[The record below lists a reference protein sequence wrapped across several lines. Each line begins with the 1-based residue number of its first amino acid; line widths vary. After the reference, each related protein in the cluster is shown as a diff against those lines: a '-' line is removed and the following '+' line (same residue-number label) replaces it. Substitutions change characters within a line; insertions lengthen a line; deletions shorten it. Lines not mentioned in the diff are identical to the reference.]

1 MTSRSSKL
9 SNGGTLV
16 EDPIFDQP
24 APDHQPDTAP
34 SADRR
39 ASGRA
44 SAKQPGTRQLD
55 AILSGGEA
63 IVADMPPVKE
73 VIQKEAIQ
81 ADEVTDEDRSEGG
94 RASTTQQGTQQ
105 YVTFIAGDEVFA
117 ADMTPVKEII
127 RVPQVVR
134 VPMAPASL
142 EGLANLRG
150 KVLPIISLR
159 RLFGFPELAHDDSTR
174 ALVIDVGQPL
184 GFVVD
189 RVSSVVGVDAS
200 HIEDV
205 GKLSGTMNTELLSGL
220 IKDVGGHAMIMV
232 LDFAKLIEREF
243 AQIAAIT
250 KNTSVASAAEASVQS
265 EEEDTSDELQL
276 VSFNVE
282 GQEYAIA
289 IEDVQ
294 EIVQVPEA
302 VIHVPHSDSHVLGVM
317 TLRNRLLPLVRL
329 RRIFGLPDSDLDEKS
344 RIVVLTLNG
353 VSVGVVVDAVSEVLR
368 VSKSGVDPLPAM
380 LAREGNLA
388 EITSI
393 CRLDNGKRMV
403 SIMTARNL
411 FDQSAIKEALST
423 VSESEQETGREAK
436 VVDEDLDDDEQ
447 VVIFRL
453 DKEEFGAPI
462 ASVQEIV
469 RVPEQ
474 LIRVPKAPS
483 FVEGVINLRG
493 SVLPVIDLRSR
504 LGLKQVERT
513 DRQRIMVF
521 LISDVRTGFIVDQVA
536 EVLKIPKAAIE
547 PAPQLSKEQ
556 GKLLSR
562 MANLEKQKR
571 MVQLIDPPYL
581 MGDKDMAAL
590 AAMAA

>member
-1 MTSRSSKL
+1 MTIKTSKQHT
-9 SNGGTLV
+9 GGAALLEEV
-16 EDPIFDQP
+16 ILDER
-24 APDHQPDTAP
+24 APEMQPD
-34 SADRR
+34 R
-39 ASGRA
+39 AGVEGN
-44 SAKQPGTRQLD
+44 Q
-55 AILSGGEA
+55 IGER
-63 IVADMPPVKE
+63 P
-73 VIQKEAIQ
+73 
-81 ADEVTDEDRSEGG
+81 TS
-94 RASTTQQGTQQ
+94 TQQGTQQ
-105 YVTFIAGDEVFA
+105 FVTFIAGDEVFA
-117 ADMTPVKEII
+117 ADMVPVKEII

-134 VPMAPASL
+134 VPLAPAAL

-159 RLFGFPELAHDDSTR
+159 RLFGFPELPHDDSTR
-174 ALVIDVGQPL
+174 ALVVDVGQPL

-205 GKLSGTMNTELLSGL
+205 GAIKTTVNTEMLSSL

-243 AQIAAIT
+243 PQIASIS
-250 KNTSVASAAEASVQS
+250 KDTSVAGAMQASVQS
-265 EEEDTSDELQL
+265 EDEDSSDELQL
-276 VSFNVE
+276 VSFDVD

-302 VIHVPHSDSHVLGVM
+302 VIHVPRSESHVLGVM
-317 TLRNRLLPLVRL
+317 TLRSRLLPLVNL
-329 RRIFGLPDSDLDEKS
+329 RSMFALPHRDLDEKS
-344 RIVVLTLNG
+344 RIVVLTLGG

-368 VSKSGVDPLPAM
+368 VSKSGVDALPAM

-388 EITSI
+388 EVTSI
-393 CRLDNGKRMV
+393 CRLDDGKRLV
-403 SIMTARNL
+403 SIVTARNL
-411 FDQSAIKEALST
+411 FGHSVIKEALSAVNET
-423 VSESEQETGREAK
+423 EQEIEQETK
-436 VVDEDLDDDEQ
+436 KLDENLDDDEQ

-453 DKEEFGAPI
+453 GKEEFGAPI

-483 FVEGVINLRG
+483 FVEGIINLRG
-493 SVLPVIDLRSR
+493 TVLPVIDLRLR
-504 LGLKQVERT
+504 LGLHQVERT

-536 EVLKIPKAAIE
+536 EVLRIPKGAIE
-547 PAPQLSKEQ
+547 PAPQLSTEQ
-556 GKLLSR
+556 SCLLSR

-571 MVQLIDPPYL
+571 MVQLIDPPHL
-581 MGDKDMAAL
+581 MAKKELAEL
-590 AAMAA
+590 AAVAA

>member
-1 MTSRSSKL
+1 MTKGTSKQDAEGAL
-9 SNGGTLV
+9 LEEPVLDERASNQQIDEAPRADRGENGG
-16 EDPIFDQP
+16 
-24 APDHQPDTAP
+24 
-34 SADRR
+34 
-39 ASGRA
+39 
-44 SAKQPGTRQLD
+44 
-55 AILSGGEA
+55 
-63 IVADMPPVKE
+63 
-73 VIQKEAIQ
+73 
-81 ADEVTDEDRSEGG
+81 
-94 RASTTQQGTQQ
+94 ASTTQQGTQQ
-105 YVTFIAGDEVFA
+105 FVTFLSGEEVFA
-117 ADMTPVKEII
+117 ADMSPVKEII

-134 VPMAPASL
+134 VPLAPAAL

-150 KVLPIISLR
+150 KILPIISLR
-159 RLFGFPELAHDDSTR
+159 RLFGFSELEHDDSTR

-189 RVSSVVGVDAS
+189 RVSSVLGVDAS

-205 GKLSGTMNTELLSGL
+205 GSISTTVNTEVLSGL
-220 IKDVGGHAMIMV
+220 IKDAGGYATIMV
-232 LDFAKLIEREF
+232 LDFAKLIQKEF
-243 AQIAAIT
+243 SQIAAIS
-250 KNTSVASAAEASVQS
+250 KNTSVASAAQVKVQS
-265 EEEDTSDELQL
+265 EEEDSSDELQL

-294 EIVQVPEA
+294 EIVQVPEE
-302 VIHVPHSDSHVLGVM
+302 VIHVPHSESHVLGVM

-368 VSKSGVDPLPAM
+368 VSKSGVDALPEM
-380 LAREGNLA
+380 LVREGNLA
-388 EITSI
+388 EVTAI
-393 CRLDNGKRMV
+393 CRLEDGKRLV
-403 SIMTARNL
+403 SIMTARSL
-411 FDQSAIKEALST
+411 FDHSALKEALNT
-423 VSESEQETGREAK
+423 VKESEQESSTEATE
-436 VVDEDLDDDEQ
+436 VDDDLDDDEQ
-447 VVIFRL
+447 VVVFRL

-469 RVPEQ
+469 RVPEE
-474 LIRVPKAPS
+474 LVRVPQAPS

-493 SVLPVIDLRSR
+493 TVLPVIDLRLR

-536 EVLKIPKAAIE
+536 EVLKIPKSAIE
-547 PAPQLSKEQ
+547 PAPQLSDEQ
-556 GKLLSR
+556 SLLLSR

-571 MVQLIDPPYL
+571 MVQLLDPPHL
-581 MGDKDMAAL
+581 MGKQELAAL
-590 AAMAA
+590 AAVAG

>member
-1 MTSRSSKL
+1 MTKRISKQDAGVAL
-9 SNGGTLV
+9 LEEPV
-16 EDPIFDQP
+16 LDER
-24 APDHQPDTAP
+24 APDQQPDEAP
-34 SADRR
+34 RADR
-39 ASGRA
+39 
-44 SAKQPGTRQLD
+44 
-55 AILSGGEA
+55 GE
-63 IVADMPPVKE
+63 
-73 VIQKEAIQ
+73 
-81 ADEVTDEDRSEGG
+81 SG

-105 YVTFIAGDEVFA
+105 FVTFLSGDEVFA
-117 ADMTPVKEII
+117 ADMSPVKEII

-134 VPMAPASL
+134 VPLAPAAL

-159 RLFGFPELAHDDSTR
+159 RLFGFPELEHDDATR

-189 RVSSVVGVDAS
+189 RVSSVMGVDAG

-205 GKLSGTMNTELLSGL
+205 GSISTTVNTEVLSGL
-220 IKDVGGHAMIMV
+220 IKDAGGHAMIMV
-232 LDFAKLIEREF
+232 LDFAKLIQREF
-243 AQIAAIT
+243 SQIAAIT
-250 KNTSVASAAEASVQS
+250 KNTAVASAAQAQVQS
-265 EEEDTSDELQL
+265 EEEDSSDELQL

-282 GQEYAIA
+282 GQEYGIA

-302 VIHVPHSDSHVLGVM
+302 VIHVPHSESHVLGVM
-317 TLRNRLLPLVRL
+317 TLRSRLLPLVRL

-368 VSKSGVDPLPAM
+368 VSKSGVDALPAL

-388 EITSI
+388 EVTAI
-393 CRLDNGKRMV
+393 CRLDNGKRLV

-411 FDQSAIKEALST
+411 FDHSAIQSAIKEALNTVKDNELESST
-423 VSESEQETGREAK
+423 EAK
-436 VVDEDLDDDEQ
+436 TVDDNLDDDEQ

-469 RVPEQ
+469 RVPEE
-474 LIRVPKAPS
+474 LVRVPKAPS

-493 SVLPVIDLRSR
+493 TVLPVIDLRLR
-504 LGLKQVERT
+504 MGLKQVERT

-536 EVLKIPKAAIE
+536 EVLKIPKSAIE
-547 PAPQLSKEQ
+547 PAPQLSSEQ
-556 GKLLSR
+556 SLLLSR

-571 MVQLIDPPYL
+571 MVQLLDPPHL
-581 MGDKDMAAL
+581 MGRQELVAL
-590 AAMAA
+590 AAVAG

>member
-1 MTSRSSKL
+1 MTTKSKQH
-9 SNGGTLV
+9 SNGTALL
-16 EDPIFDQP
+16 EESIPDER
-24 APDHQPDTAP
+24 APDTQPEGAGDDENP
-34 SADRR
+34 IVE
-39 ASGRA
+39 RA
-44 SAKQPGTRQLD
+44 SAAQPDGAGVDENQ
-55 AILSGGEA
+55 SGER
-63 IVADMPPVKE
+63 
-73 VIQKEAIQ
+73 
-81 ADEVTDEDRSEGG
+81 T
-94 RASTTQQGTQQ
+94 STAQQGTQQ
-105 YVTFIAGDEVFA
+105 FVTFIAGDEVFA
-117 ADMTPVKEII
+117 ADMVPVKEII

-134 VPMAPASL
+134 VPLAPAAL

-159 RLFGFPELAHDDSTR
+159 RLFGFPELPHDDSTR
-174 ALVIDVGQPL
+174 ALVVDVGQPL

-205 GKLSGTMNTELLSGL
+205 GSIKTTVNTEMLSSL

-232 LDFAKLIEREF
+232 LDFAKVIEREF
-243 AQIAAIT
+243 SQIAAIS
-250 KNTSVASAAEASVQS
+250 KNTGVAGAAQASVQS
-265 EEEDTSDELQL
+265 EEEDSSDELQL
-276 VSFNVE
+276 VSFDVD

-302 VIHVPHSDSHVLGVM
+302 VIHVPRSESHVLGVM
-317 TLRNRLLPLVRL
+317 TLRSRLLPLVNL
-329 RRIFGLPDSDLDEKS
+329 RSMFALPHRDLDEKS
-344 RIVVLTLNG
+344 RIVVLTLGG

-368 VSKSGVDPLPAM
+368 VSKSGVDALPAM

-388 EITSI
+388 EVTSI
-393 CRLDNGKRMV
+393 CRLDDGKRLV
-403 SIMTARNL
+403 SIVTARNL
-411 FDQSAIKEALST
+411 FGHSVIKEALSA
-423 VSESEQETGREAK
+423 VNESELESEREDTK
-436 VVDEDLDDDEQ
+436 QDDNLDDDEQ

-493 SVLPVIDLRSR
+493 TVLPVIDLRLR

-536 EVLKIPKAAIE
+536 EVLRIPKAAIE
-547 PAPQLSKEQ
+547 PAPQLSAEQ
-556 GKLLSR
+556 GRLLSR

-571 MVQLIDPPYL
+571 MVQLLDPPHL
-581 MGDKDMAAL
+581 MAKKELKAL
-590 AAMAA
+590 AAVTR

>member
-1 MTSRSSKL
+1 MTTRTSKRT
-9 SNGGTLV
+9 SGTALLE
-16 EDPIFDQP
+16 EDILDERV
-24 APDHQPDTAP
+24 PDIQPDGAGVEEVQIDERN
-34 SADRR
+34 SAT
-39 ASGRA
+39 
-44 SAKQPGTRQLD
+44 QQ
-55 AILSGGEA
+55 
-63 IVADMPPVKE
+63 
-73 VIQKEAIQ
+73 
-81 ADEVTDEDRSEGG
+81 VTQQIS
-94 RASTTQQGTQQ
+94 QQGTQQ
-105 YVTFIAGDEVFA
+105 FVTFIAGDEVFA
-117 ADMTPVKEII
+117 ADMVPVKEII
-127 RVPQVVR
+127 RVPEAVR
-134 VPMAPASL
+134 VPLAPAAL

-159 RLFGFPELAHDDSTR
+159 RLFGFPELPHDDSTR
-174 ALVIDVGQPL
+174 ALVVDVGQPL

-205 GKLSGTMNTELLSGL
+205 GSIKTTVNTEMLSSL

-243 AQIAAIT
+243 SQIASISKST
-250 KNTSVASAAEASVQS
+250 GVAGAVQASVQS
-265 EEEDTSDELQL
+265 EEEDSSDELQL
-276 VSFNVE
+276 VSFDVD

-294 EIVQVPEA
+294 EIVQVPR
-302 VIHVPHSDSHVLGVM
+302 SDSNVLGVM
-317 TLRNRLLPLVRL
+317 TLRSRLLPLVNL
-329 RRIFGLPDSDLDEKS
+329 RSMFALPHRDLDEKS
-344 RIVVLTLNG
+344 RIVVLTMGG

-368 VSKSGVDPLPAM
+368 VSKSGVDALPAM

-388 EITSI
+388 EVTSI
-393 CRLDNGKRMV
+393 CRLDNGKRLV
-403 SIMTARNL
+403 SIVTARNL
-411 FDQSAIKEALST
+411 FGHSVIKEALST
-423 VSESEQETGREAK
+423 VNESELDSDRADTKQ
-436 VVDEDLDDDEQ
+436 DDNLDDDEQ

-493 SVLPVIDLRSR
+493 TVLPVIDLRLR

-521 LISDVRTGFIVDQVA
+521 LISEVRTGFIVDQVA
-536 EVLKIPKAAIE
+536 EVLRIPKAAIE
-547 PAPQLSKEQ
+547 PAPQLSAEQ
-556 GKLLSR
+556 SQLLSR

-571 MVQLIDPPYL
+571 MVQLIDPPHL
-581 MGDKDMAAL
+581 MAKKELKAL
-590 AAMAA
+590 AAVTG

>member
-1 MTSRSSKL
+1 MTTRSSKQHT
-9 SNGGTLV
+9 NGTAHLEESIPG
-16 EDPIFDQP
+16 ER
-24 APDHQPDTAP
+24 APDKQPNEAGVDEIP
-34 SADRR
+34 IVE
-39 ASGRA
+39 RA
-44 SAKQPGTRQLD
+44 SAEQPDEAGAENQ
-55 AILSGGEA
+55 IGER
-63 IVADMPPVKE
+63 
-73 VIQKEAIQ
+73 
-81 ADEVTDEDRSEGG
+81 T
-94 RASTTQQGTQQ
+94 STAQQGTQQ
-105 YVTFIAGDEVFA
+105 FVTFIAGDEVFA
-117 ADMTPVKEII
+117 ADMVPVKEII

-134 VPMAPASL
+134 VPLAPAAL

-159 RLFGFPELAHDDSTR
+159 RLFGFPELPHDDSTR
-174 ALVIDVGQPL
+174 ALVVDVGQPL

-200 HIEDV
+200 HLEDV
-205 GKLSGTMNTELLSGL
+205 GSIKTTVNTEMLSSL

-232 LDFAKLIEREF
+232 LDFAKVIEREF
-243 AQIAAIT
+243 SQISAISRSTGVAGAAQ
-250 KNTSVASAAEASVQS
+250 ASVQS
-265 EEEDTSDELQL
+265 EEEDSSDELQL
-276 VSFNVE
+276 VSFDVD

-302 VIHVPHSDSHVLGVM
+302 IIHVPRSDSHVLGVM
-317 TLRNRLLPLVRL
+317 TLRSRLLPLVNL
-329 RRIFGLPDSDLDEKS
+329 RSMFALPHRNLDEKS
-344 RIVVLTLNG
+344 RIVVLTMGG

-368 VSKSGVDPLPAM
+368 VSKSGVDALPAM

-388 EITSI
+388 EVTSI
-393 CRLDNGKRMV
+393 CRLDNGKRLV
-403 SIMTARNL
+403 SIVTARNL
-411 FDQSAIKEALST
+411 FGHSVIKEALSA
-423 VSESEQETGREAK
+423 VSETEQEIERESANL
-436 VVDEDLDDDEQ
+436 DESLDDDEQ

-493 SVLPVIDLRSR
+493 TVLPVIDLRQR
-504 LGLKQVERT
+504 LGLQQVERT

-536 EVLKIPKAAIE
+536 EVLRIPKAAIE
-547 PAPQLSKEQ
+547 PAPQLSAEQ
-556 GKLLSR
+556 SQLLSR

-571 MVQLIDPPYL
+571 MVQLLDPPHL
-581 MGDKDMAAL
+581 MGKKELKAL
-590 AAMAA
+590 AAVTR

>member
-1 MTSRSSKL
+1 MTTRSSKQHT
-9 SNGGTLV
+9 NGTALL
-16 EDPIFDQP
+16 EQNALDKRAPDKQP
-24 APDHQPDTAP
+24 AGAAVGEIQIDERVPAARLPA
-34 SADRR
+34 ADVEENQIEER
-39 ASGRA
+39 AS
-44 SAKQPGTRQLD
+44 S
-55 AILSGGEA
+55 
-63 IVADMPPVKE
+63 
-73 VIQKEAIQ
+73 
-81 ADEVTDEDRSEGG
+81 
-94 RASTTQQGTQQ
+94 TQQGTQQ
-105 YVTFIAGDEVFA
+105 FVTFIAGNEVFA
-117 ADMTPVKEII
+117 ADMVPVKEII
-127 RVPQVVR
+127 RVPDVVR
-134 VPMAPASL
+134 VPLAPAAL

-159 RLFGFPELAHDDSTR
+159 RLFGFPELPHDDSTR
-174 ALVIDVGQPL
+174 ALVVDVGQPL

-205 GKLSGTMNTELLSGL
+205 GSIRTTVNTEVLSSL

-243 AQIAAIT
+243 SQIAAIS
-250 KNTSVASAAEASVQS
+250 KNTSAAGAVQASAQS
-265 EEEDTSDELQL
+265 EEEDLSDELQL
-276 VSFNVE
+276 VSFDVD

-302 VIHVPHSDSHVLGVM
+302 VIHVPHSESHVLGVM
-317 TLRNRLLPLVRL
+317 TLRSRLLPLVNL
-329 RRIFGLPDSDLDEKS
+329 RSMFALPHRDVDEKS

-368 VSKSGVDPLPAM
+368 VSKSGVDALPAM

-388 EITSI
+388 EVTSI
-393 CRLDNGKRMV
+393 CRLDNGKRLV
-403 SIMTARNL
+403 SIITARNL
-411 FDQSAIKEALST
+411 FGHSVIKEALSAVNET
-423 VSESEQETGREAK
+423 EQEIERESTNL
-436 VVDEDLDDDEQ
+436 EDSLDDDEQ

-493 SVLPVIDLRSR
+493 TVLPVIDLRLR

-521 LISDVRTGFIVDQVA
+521 LIADVRTGFIVDQVA
-536 EVLKIPKAAIE
+536 EVLRIPKAAIE
-547 PAPQLSKEQ
+547 PAPQLSAEQ
-556 GKLLSR
+556 SRLLSR

-571 MVQLIDPPYL
+571 MVQLIDPPHL
-581 MGDKDMAAL
+581 MAKKELVAL
-590 AAMAA
+590 AAVTG

>member
-1 MTSRSSKL
+1 MTKRISKQDAGVAL
-9 SNGGTLV
+9 LEEPV
-16 EDPIFDQP
+16 LDEPVL
-24 APDHQPDTAP
+24 
-34 SADRR
+34 DRR
-39 ASGRA
+39 APDDQPDEAAREDLRERVRA
-44 SAKQPGTRQLD
+44 
-55 AILSGGEA
+55 
-63 IVADMPPVKE
+63 
-73 VIQKEAIQ
+73 
-81 ADEVTDEDRSEGG
+81 
-94 RASTTQQGTQQ
+94 ASTQQGTQQ
-105 YVTFIAGDEVFA
+105 FVTFLSGDEVFA
-117 ADMTPVKEII
+117 ADMSPVKEII

-134 VPMAPASL
+134 VPLAPAAL

-159 RLFGFPELAHDDSTR
+159 RLFGFPELEHDDSTR

-189 RVSSVVGVDAS
+189 RVSSVMGVDAG
-200 HIEDV
+200 HIEDLGSISTTV
-205 GKLSGTMNTELLSGL
+205 NTEVLSGL
-220 IKDVGGHAMIMV
+220 IKDAGGHAMIMV
-232 LDFAKLIEREF
+232 LDFAKLIQREF
-243 AQIAAIT
+243 SQIAAIT
-250 KNTSVASAAEASVQS
+250 KNTSVASAAQAQVQS
-265 EEEDTSDELQL
+265 EEEDSSDELQL

-302 VIHVPHSDSHVLGVM
+302 VIHVPHSESHVLGVM

-368 VSKSGVDPLPAM
+368 VSKSGVDALPAL

-388 EITSI
+388 EVTAI
-393 CRLDNGKRMV
+393 CRLDNGKRLV

-411 FDQSAIKEALST
+411 FDHSAIKSAIKEALNT
-423 VSESEQETGREAK
+423 VNEGELESSMEAK
-436 VVDEDLDDDEQ
+436 AVDDNLDDDEQ

-469 RVPEQ
+469 RVPEE
-474 LIRVPKAPS
+474 LVRVPQAPS

-493 SVLPVIDLRSR
+493 TVLPVIDLRLR

-536 EVLKIPKAAIE
+536 EVLKIPKSAIE
-547 PAPQLSKEQ
+547 AAPQLSSEQ
-556 GKLLSR
+556 SLLLSR

-571 MVQLIDPPYL
+571 MVQLIDPPHL
-581 MGDKDMAAL
+581 MGKQELVAL
-590 AAMAA
+590 AAVAG